1 MTLIQHIDKNWQFK
15 QISKADD
22 TYLPVSQFPT
32 VVHLDL
38 LHHGQIPDP
47 FMDDNANHVQWIGE
61 EEWVYKTTFDCKGC
75 SGKRKCELVFE
86 GFYTH
91 SVITLNGQEILR
103 TNNMF
108 LQYRYDATKLLKPKG
123 NVLEIKFESTFLIG
137 KQLEKEH
144 GSKFKY
150 WNGDS
155 SHWQLERH
163 HTIMDGIGV

>member
-1 MTLIQHIDKNWQFK
+1 MTLIQQIDKNWQFK

-47 FMDDNANHVQWIGE
+47 FMDDNAYHVQWIGE

-86 GFYTH
+86 GLHTH

-108 LQYRYDATKLLKPKG
+108 LQYRYDATKLLSLKEMLWKLSL
-123 NVLEIKFESTFLIG
+123 N
-137 KQLEKEH
+137 QLFSL
-144 GSKFKY
+144 GS
-150 WNGDS
+150 N
-155 SHWQLERH
+155 
-163 HTIMDGIGV
+163 